1 MAQGKGTV
9 NKVILIGRLGADPE
23 LKYTPSGSA
32 HARFNLATNRV
43 WKDQEGN
50 KQEKTNWHKVV
61 AWGKLA
67 EIMGEWLKK
76 GRRVY
81 IEGRIETRSFEDKNG
96 ARQWIT
102 EVVADN
108 MEMLGDRGADSSEDA
123 ESSPP
128 PEENQEEED
137 DLPF

>member
-1 MAQGKGTV
+1 MAQGRGTV
-9 NKVILIGRLGADPE
+9 NKVILIGRLGVDPE
-23 LKYTPSGSA
+23 LKYTPSGRA
-32 HARFNLATNRV
+32 YARFSLATNRV

-50 KQEKTNWHKVV
+50 KQEKTDWHKIV

-96 ARQWIT
+96 ARRWIT

-108 MEMLGDRGADSSEDA
+108 LEMLGDKGADTSSDVE
-123 ESSPP
+123 SPP
-128 PEENQEEED
+128 PEENQEED

>member
-9 NKVILIGRLGADPE
+9 NKAILIGRLGADPE
-23 LKYTPSGSA
+23 LKYTPSGRA
-32 HARFNLATNRV
+32 YTRFNLATNRV

-50 KQEKTNWHKVV
+50 KQEKTDWHKIV

-76 GRRVY
+76 GGRVY

-96 ARQWIT
+96 ARRWIT
-102 EVVADN
+102 EVVADSL
-108 MEMLGDRGADSSEDA
+108 EMLGDKGAAGTSQEM
-123 ESSPP
+123 ESPP
-128 PEENQEEED
+128 EASQEEED

>member
-9 NKVILIGRLGADPE
+9 NKVILIGRLGVDPE
-23 LKYTPSGSA
+23 LKYTPSGRA
-32 HARFNLATNRV
+32 YARFSLATNRA

-50 KQEKTNWHKVV
+50 KQEKTDWHKIV

-67 EIMGEWLKK
+67 EIIGEWLKK

-96 ARQWIT
+96 ARRWIT
-102 EVVADN
+102 EVVADT
-108 MEMLGDRGADSSEDA
+108 MEMLGDKGADTSE
-123 ESSPP
+123 EVESPP
-128 PEENQEEED
+128 QEESPEEED

>member
-9 NKVILIGRLGADPE
+9 NKVILIGRLGVDPE
-23 LKYTPSGSA
+23 LKYTPSGRA
-32 HARFNLATNRV
+32 YVRFSLATNRV

-50 KQEKTNWHKVV
+50 KQEKTDWHKIV

-81 IEGRIETRSFEDKNG
+81 LEGRIETRSFEDKNG
-96 ARQWIT
+96 ARRWIT
-102 EVVADN
+102 EVVTDN
-108 MEMLGDRGADSSEDA
+108 MEMLGDKGADTSSDA
-123 ESSPP
+123 ESPP
-128 PEENQEEED
+128 PEENQEED